1 MHSPL
6 ALNQWHPLSSYG
18 FIDHRF
24 FPTIISQHFPP
35 HPFKPVHHLSSPS
48 EMTMTISYSRSRTAF
63 LVSAFLLLLL
73 SIITVSLYSSTLAL
87 ISNPIVDQSDLIN
100 FDRQSFPVLQVLPQN
115 LNSASSKL
123 ALASSVI
130 CLAVS
135 LACTIFA
142 VLFWPDGKRVSIFQS
157 L

>member
-1 MHSPL
+1 MGL
-6 ALNQWHPLSSYG
+6 LSIG
-18 FIDHRF
+18 F
-24 FPTIISQHFPP
+24 FPAIISQHFHP
-35 HPFKPVHHLSSPS
+35 HPFKPVHHLSAPS
-48 EMTMTISYSRSRTAF
+48 DMTMTISYSRSRTAF

-87 ISNPIVDQSDLIN
+87 ISNPIVDPSDLIN
-100 FDRQSFPVLQVLPQN
+100 FDRQYFPVLQVLPQN

-142 VLFWPDGKRVSIFQS
+142 ILFWPDGKRVRIFQS